1 MEYTKEQIFDL
12 GREKLVTNLVS
23 EILDN
28 DGLDENEI
36 KEVLL
41 DDHGQC
47 IHVTISG
54 AVSARA
60 IINIGE
66 AFADNNEPDVY
77 AVGDNTLKF
86 VFVNEKYDCLIVTSK
101 D

>member
-1 MEYTKEQIFDL
+1 MAYLTLKKYEYINHGKST
-12 GREKLVTNLVS
+12 
-23 EILDN
+23 
-28 DGLDENEI
+28 DGKVINHQNISLNA
-36 KEVLL
+36 
-41 DDHGQC
+41 DH
-47 IHVTISG
+47 TISG